1 MAHKSQPGLCRPI
14 PRPDI
19 TTLFPVPEVQIKPSL
34 LRDEDKILRDRCTD
48 AVSARLEWT
57 TAEEIFTCGAHG
69 DEGDSVAPDGRSLA
83 RVGNDIR

>member
-1 MAHKSQPGLCRPI
+1 MKTKYS
-14 PRPDI
+14 
-19 TTLFPVPEVQIKPSL
+19 E
-34 LRDEDKILRDRCTD
+34 TD